1 MFPIAMK
8 TQTCKILSTLSIV
21 LLVLNSCHQRTVDSI
36 KLGQVSISP
45 ENISF
50 RDSANSIINPG
61 SLGIM
66 VNCSVDTIS
75 SGIYKLKVSV
85 TTNGSHH
92 LRDIEI
98 PLEFTPEDHADRED
112 VRTTFHWVPNLKK
125 KPEEI
130 IAQHVFR
137 SPAIILSSKQSR
149 ISVIPDLEA
158 IKLYPETPYYL
169 DLNFGNKRTVISYG
183 LSNYKTD
190 QHVYY
195 ERKDSSFLLPKKTEL
210 GLYIICSDHSSSLDI
225 LKKTNS
231 FMWNTFAAEYLDS
244 LLPQAV
250 PFNQYASAGYTM
262 ALSKYWVN
270 GPKPET
276 GGITLS
282 TFLDKT
288 TGIYRGRDFKD
299 DLWFHSWFN
308 NARTAYG
315 LYLWGEE
322 TGNVIWKNKAIAT
335 MNLLLSSPQRN
346 GFFPTIW
353 VPEKNGWV
361 SSGQG
366 GGPDLYHVPDNC
378 WTAIWLLRFN
388 DELIKIPGTDN
399 FLVDFVRGLLT
410 TQLENGSFP
419 ARLHVSDLS
428 PDPVLENSASGSMAT
443 WFLEE
448 MILRKKLSPDLE
460 EKANTAVKKSLSFLE
475 KEILPN
481 RRFQDFEVFFSCA
494 PNSINDFDSL
504 TWLYPH
510 NTLSIQWTAE
520 AFLKGYSLFNDNH
533 NLAQGEYCLNILSL
547 YQQVWSPPFIG
558 FYSFGG
564 FGVQN
569 TDAEWSDAR
578 QAQFAE
584 TYLNFFLAT
593 GNREY
598 LQRSIAACRAS
609 FALMAIPENKKISPH
624 NYEGSTF
631 NGEFTGAMAE
641 NYGHSG
647 YNERSGQSGFH
658 WGTGS
663 ALTTAAIF
671 RSRLGDIY
679 LDEDSKLATG
689 IDGVIVR
696 KTDWGD
702 TIKLTTSRLLNL
714 KPLRIYCDQDD
725 VIGKKVILDN
735 DKTPVLV
742 STCRKTS
749 IYP

>member
-1 MFPIAMK
+1 M
-8 TQTCKILSTLSIV
+8 
-21 LLVLNSCHQRTVDSI
+21 DSI

-50 RDSANSIINPG
+50 RDSANTIINPG

-85 TTNGSHH
+85 STNGSHH

-112 VRTTFHWVPNLKK
+112 IRTTFHWVPNLKK

-169 DLNFGNKRTVISYG
+169 DLNFRNKRAVISYG

-231 FMWNTFAAEYLDS
+231 FMWNTFAAVYLDS

-533 NLAQGEYCLNILSL
+533 DLAQGEYCLNILSL

-631 NGEFTGAMAE
+631 NGEFIGAMAE

-702 TIKLTTSRLLNL
+702 TIKLTTSRLRNL

>member
-1 MFPIAMK
+1 MK
-8 TQTCKILSTLSIV
+8 TLTHIILSILTII
-21 LLVLNSCHQRTVDSI
+21 LVAFNSCKQKTGDSI
-36 KLGQVSISP
+36 KLGQIRFVP

-50 RDSANSIINPG
+50 RDSANTVINPV
-61 SLGIM
+61 SLGIK
-66 VNCSVDTIS
+66 VNYSVDTIS
-75 SGIYKLKVSV
+75 SGIYKLKISV
-85 TTNGSHH
+85 TTDGSHS
-92 LRDIEI
+92 LRDLEI
-98 PLEFTPEDHADRED
+98 PLEFIPDDHSDMKE
-112 VRTTFHWVPNLKK
+112 VRTSFHWVPNLKK
-125 KPEEI
+125 KPEQI

-137 SPAIILSSKQSR
+137 SPAIILSCKESR
-149 ISVIPDLEA
+149 VSIIPDLDA
-158 IKLYPETPYYL
+158 IKLYAETPYYL
-169 DLNFGNKRTVISYG
+169 DLNFRDKGALISYG

-190 QHVYY
+190 HHVYY
-195 ERKDSSFLLPKKTEL
+195 QRRDSAFLLPQIMEL
-210 GLYIICSDHSSSLDI
+210 GLYIICSDHSSSPDI

-244 LLPQAV
+244 LLPQSV
-250 PFNQYASAGYTM
+250 SFNHYAEAGYSM
-262 ALSKYWVN
+262 ALNKYWVK

-276 GGITLS
+276 GGIALS
-282 TFLDKT
+282 TFLDKA
-288 TGIYRGRDFKD
+288 TGVYRGRDFKD

-315 LYLWGEE
+315 LYMWGEE
-322 TGNVIWKNKAIAT
+322 TGNTLWKSKALAT
-335 MNLLLSSPQRN
+335 MNLLLSSPQIN

-388 DELIKIPGTDN
+388 DELKKLPGTDKFLIN
-399 FLVDFVRGLLT
+399 FTEGLLK

-428 PDPVLENSASGSMAT
+428 PDPVLKSSASGAMAT

-448 MILRKKLSPDLE
+448 MLIRKKLSLDLE
-460 EKANTAVKKSLSFLE
+460 VTARSAVKKSLSFLE
-475 KEILPN
+475 KEVLPGS
-481 RRFQDFEVFFSCA
+481 RFQDFEVFFSCA
-494 PNSINDFDSL
+494 PNSINAFDSL

-510 NTLSIQWTAE
+510 NTLSVQWTAE
-520 AFLKGYSLFNDNH
+520 AFLKGSTLFNNKHD
-533 NLAQGEYCLNILSL
+533 LESGEYCLNILSL

-558 FYSFGG
+558 FYAFGG

-584 TYLNFFLAT
+584 TYLNFYLET

-624 NYEGSTF
+624 NYEGSSY
-631 NGEFTGAMAE
+631 NGEFIGAMAE

-679 LDEDSKLATG
+679 LDEDSHEAIG
-689 IDGVIVR
+689 IDGIVVR
-696 KTDWGD
+696 KTQWGD
-702 TIKLTTSRLLNL
+702 TIKLITSRLPNL
-714 KPLRIYCDQDD
+714 KPLKIYCDSLD
-725 VIGKKVILDN
+725 VIGKKVIIDN
-735 DKTPVLV
+735 DKTPVTV
-742 STCRKTS
+742 SASRKTV

>member
-1 MFPIAMK
+1 MFNNAMK
-8 TQTCKILSTLSIV
+8 TQTHKILSILAII
-21 LLVLNSCHQRTVDSI
+21 LLVLNSCKQRTRDSI
-36 KLGQVSISP
+36 KIGQIRIVP
-45 ENISF
+45 ENISI
-50 RDSANSIINPG
+50 RDSVNTIINPG
-61 SLGIM
+61 SLGIR
-66 VNCSVDTIS
+66 VNYSVDTVS
-75 SGIYKLKVSV
+75 SGVYKLNVSV
-85 TTNGSHH
+85 ASDGSHH

-98 PLEFTPEDHADRED
+98 PLEFIPDNESDMKE
-112 VRTTFHWVPNLKK
+112 VRTSFHWVPNLKK

-149 ISVIPDLEA
+149 VSVIPDLAA
-158 IKLYPETPYYL
+158 IKLNTETPCYL
-169 DLNFGNKRTVISYG
+169 DLNFRDKGTVISYG
-183 LSNYKTD
+183 LSNYRTD

-195 ERKDSSFLLPKKTEL
+195 QRRDSAFLLPQKTEL
-210 GLYIICSDHSSSLDI
+210 GLYIICSNHSSSLDI

-244 LLPQAV
+244 LSPQTV

-288 TGIYRGRDFKD
+288 RGIYRGRDFKD

-322 TGNVIWKNKAIAT
+322 TGNSIWKNKAIAT

-361 SSGQG
+361 PSGQG

-388 DELIKIPGTDN
+388 DELKKLPGTEK
-399 FLVDFVRGLLT
+399 FLVDFASGLLT
-410 TQLENGSFP
+410 TQLEIGSFP

-428 PDPVLENSASGSMAT
+428 PDPVLANSASGAMAT

-448 MILRKKLSPDLE
+448 MLLRKKLSSDLE
-460 EKANTAVKKSLSFLE
+460 VKALTAVKKSLTFLE
-475 KEILPN
+475 KEILPD

-494 PNSINDFDSL
+494 PNSVNDFDSL

-520 AFLKGYSLFNDNH
+520 AFLKGYTLFNNKDY
-533 NLAQGEYCLNILSL
+533 LEQGEYCLNILSL

-558 FYSFGG
+558 FYAFGG

-584 TYLNFFLAT
+584 TYLNFYLAT

-598 LQRSIAACRAS
+598 LQRSIAACKAS
-609 FALMAIPENKKISPH
+609 FALMAIPENKMISPH

-631 NGEFTGAMAE
+631 NGEFIGAMAE

-679 LDEDSKLATG
+679 LDEDSQSATG
-689 IDGVIVR
+689 VDGVVVR
-696 KTDWGD
+696 KTEWGD
-702 TIKLTTSRLLNL
+702 TIKLTTSRLTNL
-714 KPLRIYCDQDD
+714 KPLNIYCDQDD
-725 VIGKKVILDN
+725 VIGKKVIIDN
-735 DKTPVLV
+735 DKSPVLV
-742 STCRKTS
+742 SSFRKTG
-749 IYP
+749 IFP

>member
-1 MFPIAMK
+1 M
-8 TQTCKILSTLSIV
+8 QTGKILLI
-21 LLVLNSCHQRTVDSI
+21 LALVIPALNSCQQRPADSI
-36 KLGQVSISP
+36 KLGLIRIVP
-45 ENISF
+45 ENISI
-50 RDSANSIINPG
+50 RDSTNTIIKAA
-61 SLGIM
+61 SLGIS
-66 VNCSVDTIS
+66 VNYSVDTIS
-75 SGIYKLKVSV
+75 SGVYKLKVSV
-85 TTNGSHH
+85 TTDGSHR
-92 LRDIEI
+92 LRDLEI
-98 PLEFTPEDHADRED
+98 LEFIPDDHSDMKE
-112 VRTTFHWVPNLKK
+112 VRTSFHWIPNLKK
-125 KPEEI
+125 KPEQI

-137 SPAIILSSKQSR
+137 SPAIILSSKDSR
-149 ISVIPDLEA
+149 ISVIPDLKA
-158 IKLYPETPYYL
+158 IKLYPQSPYYL
-169 DLNFGNKRTVISYG
+169 DLNFRDKEAVISYG
-183 LSNYKTD
+183 LSNYRTD

-195 ERKDSSFLLPKKTEL
+195 QRRDSAFLLPQITEM

-250 PFNQYASAGYTM
+250 PFNHYAEAGYSM
-262 ALSKYWVN
+262 ALNKYWVN

-282 TFLDKT
+282 TFLDKA

-322 TGNVIWKNKAIAT
+322 TGNSLWKNKALAT
-335 MNLLLSSPQRN
+335 MNLLLSSPQKD
-346 GFFPTIW
+346 GFFPIIW
-353 VPEKNGWV
+353 VPEKKGWV
-361 SSGQG
+361 PSGQG

-378 WTAIWLLRFN
+378 WTAIWLLRFH
-388 DELIKIPGTDN
+388 DELKKLPGTDK
-399 FLVDFVRGLLT
+399 FLIDFARSLLK

-428 PDPVLENSASGSMAT
+428 PDPVLKNSASGAMAT

-448 MILRKKLSPDLE
+448 MIMRKKLSSDLE
-460 EKANTAVKKSLSFLE
+460 AETRIAVKKSLSFLE
-475 KEILPN
+475 KEILPD

-520 AFLKGYSLFNDNH
+520 AFLKGYTLFNNKH
-533 NLAQGEYCLNILSL
+533 YLEQGEYCLNILSL

-558 FYSFGG
+558 FYAFGG

-578 QAQFAE
+578 QAQYAE
-584 TYLNFFLAT
+584 TYLNFYLET

-624 NYEGSTF
+624 NYQGSTF
-631 NGEFTGAMAE
+631 NGEFIGAMAE

-679 LDEDSKLATG
+679 LDEDSHEATG
-689 IDGVIVR
+689 VDGVVVR
-696 KTDWGD
+696 KTQWGD
-702 TIKLTTSRLLNL
+702 TIKLTTSRLPNL
-714 KPLRIYCDQDD
+714 KPLKIYCDRKD
-725 VIGKKVILDN
+725 VTGKKVIIDN
-735 DKTPVLV
+735 DKMPVLV
-742 STCRKTS
+742 SAFGKS
-749 IYP
+749 GL

>member
-1 MFPIAMK
+1 M
-8 TQTCKILSTLSIV
+8 QTRKILLILALVIT
-21 LLVLNSCHQRTVDSI
+21 VLNSCKQRPADSI
-36 KLGQVSISP
+36 KIGLIRIVP

-50 RDSANSIINPG
+50 RDSANTAINPG

-66 VNCSVDTIS
+66 VNYSVDTIS
-75 SGIYKLKVSV
+75 SGIYRLKVSV
-85 TTNGSHH
+85 ATDGSHR
-92 LRDIEI
+92 LSDLEI
-98 PLEFTPEDHADRED
+98 PLEFIPDDNADMKE
-112 VRTTFHWVPNLKK
+112 VRTSFHWVPNLKK
-125 KPEEI
+125 KPGQI

-137 SPAIILSSKQSR
+137 SPAIILSCKESR
-149 ISVIPDLEA
+149 VSVIPDLDA

-169 DLNFGNKRTVISYG
+169 DLNFRDKGAVISYG

-195 ERKDSSFLLPKKTEL
+195 QHMDSAFRLPQKTEL
-210 GLYIICSDHSSSLDI
+210 DLYIICAGHSSSLDI

-231 FMWNTFAAEYLDS
+231 FMWNTFAADYLDS

-250 PFNQYASAGYTM
+250 PYKHYAESGYAM
-262 ALSKYWVN
+262 ALDKYWVN

-276 GGITLS
+276 GGIALS
-282 TFLDKT
+282 TFLDT
-288 TGIYRGRDFKD
+288 ATGIYRGRDFKD

-308 NARTAYG
+308 NARIAYG
-315 LYLWGEE
+315 LYMWGEE
-322 TGNVIWKNKAIAT
+322 TGNTLWKNKALAT

-388 DELIKIPGTDN
+388 DELKKLPGSDK
-399 FLVDFVRGLLT
+399 FLIDFTKGLLK
-410 TQLENGSFP
+410 TQSKKGSFP
-419 ARLHVSDLS
+419 ARLRVSDLS
-428 PDPVLENSASGSMAT
+428 PDPVLENSASGAMPT

-448 MILRKKLSPDLE
+448 MILRKKLSSDLE
-460 EKANTAVKKSLSFLE
+460 DKARTAVKKSLSFLE
-475 KEILPN
+475 KEILPD

-494 PNSINDFDSL
+494 PNSINSFDSL

-520 AFLKGYSLFNDNH
+520 AFLKGNILFNDKND
-533 NLAQGEYCLNILSL
+533 LEKGEYCLNLLSL

-558 FYSFGG
+558 FYAFGG

-584 TYLNFFLAT
+584 TYLNFYLAT

-671 RSRLGDIY
+671 RSRLGDIF
-679 LDEDSKLATG
+679 LDEELQSATG
-689 IDGVIVR
+689 VDGVVVR
-696 KTDWGD
+696 KTEWGD
-702 TIKLTTSRLLNL
+702 TIKLTTSRLPNL
-714 KPLRIYCDQDD
+714 RPLRIYCNQDNI
-725 VIGKKVILDN
+725 IGKKVIIDN
-735 DKTPVLV
+735 DKIPVTV
-742 STCRKTS
+742 SAFRKPG
-749 IYP
+749 IHP